1 MCAPWGFQGNKWKV
15 AFQVWLGHSDIM
27 ILGLCRTP
35 DIHWLIITS
44 LSSSF
49 PISLLFTIL
58 FKMTFKTFSPPIPTW
73 IHSNHSF
80 ILITPLESF
89 YSKSPMDSRH
99 QIQSQ
104 FGLHLIKPL
113 SIIWH
118 SLLPLLWNLASE
130 TSPYGSLSTPASS
143 FLHLFL
149 PPFLPVSHPP
159 LLSSPLSL
167 LFFLSFL
174 TSQGKNLY

>member
-113 SIIWH
+113 SSIWH
-118 SLLPLLWNLASE
+118 SSLPFVKLGFWDISLWFPLHPRLLLPS
-130 TSPYGSLSTPASS
+130 SLPSALPPCFPPSSS
-143 FLHLFL
+143 FFSFVS
-149 PPFLPVSHPP
+149 PFLP
-159 LLSSPLSL
+159 
-167 LFFLSFL
+167 
-174 TSQGKNLY
+174 